1 MSFVVDVD
9 EVTSNV
15 QSQGDLV
22 DGSLQRRVFDQVD
35 IRQLRV
41 AAWNVR
47 LALEEI
53 GWLRWLDV

>member
-22 DGSLQRRVFDQVD
+22 DGSLKCRVFDQVD

-53 GWLRWLDV
+53 EW